1 METSSGT
8 SSPRPLGEIFGLWLK
23 VFQMNEP
30 FFAAEAPRASNGN
43 TLLALLIYGVVA
55 VIFGFIQRAI
65 GFRQLF
71 LQRYFGNSGNANI
84 PICIPL
90 IALVA
95 VPLGYYIGV
104 GLIHLSSKLLG
115 ARGVGSY
122 TTLAYLGSLFYVP
135 LGMVATLLSL
145 IPCLGALLSLAV
157 GIYVIILWVRAIKV
171 NYQFTT
177 GRAVGAYFIP
187 AGVILV
193 VVFLLAVVVAVII
206 ALLAPSMGNIFSNI
220 INGLGTPVP

>member
-1 METSSGT
+1 METGSAT

-43 TLLALLIYGVVA
+43 TLVPLLIYGVVA
-55 VIFGFIQRAI
+55 VVLGFIQRAI

-71 LQRYFGNSGNANI
+71 PQRYFGNSSNANI
-84 PICIPL
+84 PICLPL
-90 IALVA
+90 VALVA
-95 VPLGYYIGV
+95 VPLGYYIGI
-104 GLIHLSSKLLG
+104 GLIHLAAKILG
-115 ARGVGSY
+115 GHGSFS
-122 TTLAYLGSLFYVP
+122 TLAYLVSLFYIP
-135 LGMVATLLSL
+135 LGIAGSVLGL

-157 GIYVIILWVRAIKV
+157 AIYSIVLAVRAIKV
-171 NYQFTT
+171 NYQFST

-187 AGVILV
+187 VAVIFV
-193 VVFLLAVVVAVII
+193 VIFLLAVVVAVIL
-206 ALLAPSMGNIFSNI
+206 ALLAPSVGTIFSNI